1 MHKINYT
8 ANCIHS
14 HNCML
19 ELGDVE
25 KTLKADCKLSL
36 FIQLLYYLYNMKN
49 IKTVTRAI

>member
-25 KTLKADCKLSL
+25 KTLKADCILSL
-36 FIQLLYYLYNMKN
+36 FIQLLYYFN
-49 IKTVTRAI
+49 IHIWIQK